1 MKEKF
6 SKICISAILV
16 EALITYTN
24 QFFYTGFSWEMMC
37 SILLGILVAISY
49 KIDIP
54 EQLGLKSKIPFLG
67 NVFTGILISR
77 GSNYLFDLL
86 NLFFNYS
93 N

>member
-24 QFFYTGFSWEMMC
+24 QFFSTGFSWEMMC
-37 SILLGILVAISY
+37 SIILGILVAISY

-67 NVFTGILISR
+67 NVFSGILISR

>member
-24 QFFYTGFSWEMMC
+24 QFFSTGFSWEMMC
-37 SILLGILVAISY
+37 SIFLGILVAISY

>member
-24 QFFYTGFSWEMMC
+24 QFFSTCFSWEMMC